1 MSGRGKIS
9 TVKSGGVSIEI
20 ERRGSGRPLLLLCG
34 EEQLELEAGFVDELA
49 KNFEVILPSPAGFGH
64 SDRPDW
70 VSNVDDLSYMMLD
83 VMDELALKDVTI
95 VGCSLGG
102 WIAAE
107 MASKNT
113 GNISRLVLV
122 DAYGVKVGGPFDR
135 DIMDIWTSHPNAV
148 AAAKWADA
156 EKGKR
161 DFSQM
166 NDDQLT
172 IVARNMESF
181 ARFCWD
187 PYMHNP
193 KLRQRLHR
201 VNVPTLLIWGD
212 KDAITSPAYGEAYAK
227 LIPGAKFSLIP
238 GAGHYPHIEKPDAF
252 LSVLKPFIL

>member
-1 MSGRGKIS
+1 MSGRGQIS

-34 EEQLELEAGFVDELA
+34 EEQLELEAGFIDELA

-83 VMDELALKDVTI
+83 VMDALSLKDVTI
-95 VGCSLGG
+95 VGFSLGG
-102 WIAAE
+102 WIAVE

-113 GNISRLVLV
+113 SNISRLVLV

-135 DIMDIWTSHPNAV
+135 DIMDIWTSHPSAV

-172 IVARNMESF
+172 IVA
-181 ARFCWD
+181 
-187 PYMHNP
+187 
-193 KLRQRLHR
+193 RQRLHR

-227 LIPGAKFSLIP
+227 LIPGAKFSLVP

-252 LSVLKPFIL
+252 LSVLKPFIA

>member
-9 TVKSGGVSIEI
+9 TVKSGGVSIEV

-34 EEQLELEAGFVDELA
+34 EEQLELGAGFLDELA
-49 KNFEVILPSPAGFGH
+49 KSFELIMPSPAGFGH
-64 SDRPDW
+64 SERPDW
-70 VSNVDDLSYMMLD
+70 VSNVDDLAYMMLD
-83 VMDELALKDVTI
+83 VMDALALQDVTV
-95 VGCSLGG
+95 VGFSLGG

-113 GNISRLVLV
+113 NKISRLVLV

-148 AAAKWADA
+148 TAAKWADV

-166 NDDQLT
+166 SDDELT

-212 KDAITSPAYGEAYAK
+212 KDGVTSPAYGEAYAK
-227 LIPGAKFSLIP
+227 LIPGAKFSLVP